1 MYKEQIRREK
11 KWKKEEEGF
20 RTQPIFQRGIALDEY
35 FETMTTPTKAKSKSA
50 TKKVQESSLVA
61 SNFDRFSQGVL
72 NWKKARDFTLG
83 AAREIVNLRN
93 QASYL
98 KSAQVMSAL
107 GSTVQ
112 PSRMTQQTRESLAA
126 RIKQLRELQQE
137 MLENLKHATMA
148 WQSQFSSWEN
158 CAAATI
164 EQSSRDDAG
173 DWGLDTDFTR
183 SLLDQMN
190 QQTLLEMCAAETLTM
205 SDRSS
210 CGMSSETALSETED
224 RDWGD
229 LCTWGDDLS
238 IDADTAT
245 TLLLCFTHPPYL
257 SCNIESI
264 FPSR

>member
-1 MYKEQIRREK
+1 MK
-11 KWKKEEEGF
+11 
-20 RTQPIFQRGIALDEY
+20 
-35 FETMTTPTKAKSKSA
+35 TPTKAKSNSS
-50 TKKVQESSLVA
+50 TKKVQELSLAA
-61 SNFDRFSQGVL
+61 SNFERFSTGVVT
-72 NWKKARDFTLG
+72 WKKARDLALV

-112 PSRMTQQTRESLAA
+112 PSRMSQQTRESLAA
-126 RIKQLRELQQE
+126 RIKQMRELQQE

-148 WQSQFSSWEN
+148 WQLQFSCWDN
-158 CAAATI
+158 CASATL

-205 SDRSS
+205 SDRS
-210 CGMSSETALSETED
+210 CGMSSETAPSETED
-224 RDWGD
+224 RNWGD
-229 LCTWGDDLS
+229 LCSWGDDLS

-257 SCNIESI
+257 LCNIESV